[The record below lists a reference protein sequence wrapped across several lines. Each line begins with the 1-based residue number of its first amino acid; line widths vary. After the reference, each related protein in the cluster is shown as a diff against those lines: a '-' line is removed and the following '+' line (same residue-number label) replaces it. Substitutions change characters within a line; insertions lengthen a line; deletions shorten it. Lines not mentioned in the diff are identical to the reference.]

1 MAQILK
7 NISFLPG
14 DIALSSR
21 RTDKRKWQKR
31 LAATTIPAEIK
42 IMIRN
47 ALVVAFV
54 LAVFGAVATVSTRE
68 LGKPGVTPVPCAD
81 QRWEQTDPTFTALS
95 GAKAF
100 FGQSD
105 GGAYRIEIPD
115 NWNGEL
121 VLWAHG
127 YVANAGAQGSRLRV
141 GLPGVG
147 DGSPFR
153 AHLISAGFAWAASSY
168 RCNGYVPGQG
178 LLDTIALID
187 LFKRVYPG
195 NAPQRVYLTGVSMG
209 GHVTLLGM
217 QEFPTTFAGG
227 LALCASGPGEMDFLT
242 SVAAASELI
251 SGVTVTQATRE
262 KDVERLTAILGKP
275 PGYTDKGRQLASIQ
289 VEISGGPRP
298 FALEGLASRF
308 IENASTVAGRG
319 DDVWNRV
326 ASNTDL
332 KYHID
337 DGLGLTDAAINSS
350 VRRKAADGEV
360 RSVSG
365 PYEEAIP
372 FDGRIERPVL
382 TLHGSGDLYVPISL
396 QQSLRRTVDNA
407 GKSSWLV
414 QRIIRSP
421 GHCNFSAPEQADAF
435 DALVAWARSGKRPEG
450 DEVLGDLTDAGMK
463 FTNPLRPRDP
473 GVVRVQTNGR

>member
-1 MAQILK
+1 
-7 NISFLPG
+7 
-14 DIALSSR
+14 
-21 RTDKRKWQKR
+21 
-31 LAATTIPAEIK
+31 
-42 IMIRN
+42 MIGR
-47 ALVVAFV
+47 AIV
-54 LAVFGAVATVSTRE
+54 LAVAIATFGVVATVTTRE
-68 LGKPGVTPVPCAD
+68 LGKPGVTPVPCPE
-81 QRWEQTDPTFTALS
+81 QQWEETDATFAALP

-100 FGQSD
+100 FGHYD
-105 GGAYRIEIPD
+105 GGAYRVEIPD

-141 GLPGVG
+141 GVPGVG
-147 DGSPFR
+147 QDSPFR
-153 AHLISAGFAWAASSY
+153 QHLITGGFAWAASSY
-168 RCNGYVPGQG
+168 RCNGYIPGHG
-178 LLDTIALID
+178 LLDTMALLD

-209 GHVTLLGM
+209 GHITLLGM

-251 SGVTVTQATRE
+251 SGVTVAQATRE
-262 KDVERLTAILGKP
+262 RDVQRLTAILGKP
-275 PGYTDKGRQLASIQ
+275 PAYTDKGRQLASIQ
-289 VEISGGPRP
+289 VQISGGPRP
-298 FALEGLASRF
+298 FALDGLASRF
-308 IENASTVAGRG
+308 IENASTVAARG

-326 ASNTDL
+326 ASNADVT
-332 KYHID
+332 YQID
-337 DGLGLTDAAINSS
+337 DGLGLSNAAINTS
-350 VRRKAADGEV
+350 VRRKPADPEM
-360 RSVSG
+360 RSVRG

-372 FDGRIERPVL
+372 FDGQIARPLL

-396 QQSLRRTVDNA
+396 EQSLRRTVDKA
-407 GKSSWLV
+407 GQSSWLV

-450 DEVLGDLTDAGMK
+450 DDVLGDLTNAGMK
-463 FTNPLRPRDP
+463 FTNPLRPGDP
-473 GVVRVQTNGR
+473 GVVRVQANAR